1 MDNVL
6 SAVLGS
12 MHLDMARVERVSMNI
27 ANAQTAAFKREG
39 IAPAQFGQRVE
50 AQGVAMAVYT
60 DERPGTLRNTGESL
74 DFALASPGWFEVTT
88 PTGAA
93 YTRAGSFRTDANG
106 RVVTQ
111 QGYVVSGVAGEIVL
125 PHGAPTVDAAGRV
138 FEGAAARQA
147 ATPVAQLKV
156 VRFAP
161 GAQLQKLGDGLVRV
175 QGTPLAAG
183 EDDAVQV
190 RQGFLENSNVN
201 PLEEMV
207 RLMEA
212 MRHVETLQKVALG
225 YDEMLGNAI
234 RKLGDTP

>member
-1 MDNVL
+1 MDNIL
-6 SAVLGS
+6 AAVLGS

-39 IAPAQFGQRVE
+39 VAPAQFGQRVQ
-50 AQGVAMAVYT
+50 AQASAMAMYT
-60 DERPGTLRNTGESL
+60 DERPGTLRNTGQSL

-88 PTGAA
+88 PSGAA
-93 YTRAGSFRTDANG
+93 YTRAGSFRTDAGG
-106 RVVTQ
+106 RLVTQ
-111 QGYVVSGVAGEIVL
+111 QGHTVSGVAGEIVL
-125 PHGAPTVDAAGRV
+125 PHGAPTVDGAGRV
-138 FEGAAARQA
+138 FEGPTARQG
-147 ATPVAQLKV
+147 ATPLAQLKV

-161 GAQLQKLGDGLVRV
+161 GAQIQKLGDGLIRV
-175 QGTPLAAG
+175 QGTPVAAG
-183 EDDAVQV
+183 EDTVQV

-212 MRHVETLQKVALG
+212 LRHVETLQKVALG
-225 YDEMLGNAI
+225 YDELLGNAI

>member
-1 MDNVL
+1 MDSIL
-6 SAVLGS
+6 TAVLGS

-39 IAPAQFGQRVE
+39 IAPAQFGQRVQ
-50 AQGVAMAVYT
+50 AQGQAMAVYT
-60 DERPGTLRNTGESL
+60 DERPGTLRNTGQSL

-88 PTGAA
+88 PEGTA
-93 YTRAGSFRTDANG
+93 YTRSGNFRTDANG

-111 QGYVVSGVAGEIVL
+111 QGYAVNGLAGEIVL
-125 PHGAPTVDAAGRV
+125 PHGAPTVDSAGRV
-138 FEGAAARQA
+138 FEGPTARQG
-147 ATPVAQLKV
+147 ATPLAQLKV

-161 GAQLQKLGDGLVRV
+161 GAQLQKLGDGMVRV
-175 QGTPLAAG
+175 QGTPVATS
-183 EDDAVQV
+183 DDAVQV

-225 YDEMLGNAI
+225 YDEMLGNTI